1 MDLPC
6 SHSRTEASKYC
17 PVNSRVARVK
27 GKTCQR
33 TFETPIILLL
43 TNTCHEKTKDKDR
56 AGTKSRGINKG
67 AAQTEASR
75 TNVDPC
81 WGDIPAYLYYPLKV
95 LTATADNATTT
106 PYFGM

>member
-6 SHSRTEASKYC
+6 SHSRTEPSKYC

-27 GKTCQR
+27 GKICQR
-33 TFETPIILLL
+33 TFETPAVDKHVPREALV
-43 TNTCHEKTKDKDR
+43 KTKDKDR
-56 AGTKSRGINKG
+56 EGTKSRGINKG

-81 WGDIPAYLYYPLKV
+81 WGDFPAYLY
-95 LTATADNATTT
+95 
-106 PYFGM
+106 